1 MLLTKDINLTVNL
14 KEKLDPAPCSKKELI
29 KNRLRNIIFTSAKY
43 TSKQKWHMRENKI
56 KNKLKLTFF
65 ASFENRRNANFKA
78 EVYRFSFR
86 FRRH

>member
-43 TSKQKWHMRENKI
+43 TSKQQ
-56 KNKLKLTFF
+56 
-65 ASFENRRNANFKA
+65 
-78 EVYRFSFR
+78 
-86 FRRH
+86 